1 MKEKDRQL
9 IVERIQKDIEERK
22 LLQEK
27 YNKLQNLLMDPQVLA
42 YISLSED
49 IKKIERRQSIFKNS
63 LKETIN
69 IEFNR
74 ALNNRTK
81 DKQIS
86 PCNHDIWLYQGSYYM
101 ESDLWCDCEYESLV
115 ANETNEKFEFNRY
128 MCLECGKSVKVS
140 NWQDFESKHYVLKN
154 YDKHH
159 DCTYYR
165 NLYYQYLYK
174 LSIEKSKNH
183 IIDEFNKDKDL
194 SKIKK
199 LTKKIINE

>member
-49 IKKIERRQSIFKNS
+49 IKKIERRQSIIKKS
-63 LKETIN
+63 LKEIIN
-69 IEFNR
+69 IEFNK
-74 ALNNRTK
+74 ALNNNIK
-81 DKQIS
+81 DKKIS
-86 PCNHDIWLYQGSYYM
+86 PCNHETWIYQGSFSI
-101 ESDLWCDCEYESLV
+101 ENDLWYDCEYELLV
-115 ANETNEKFEFNRY
+115 ENETDKEFKFNRY
-128 MCLECGKSVKVS
+128 MCLECGKSIKVPD
-140 NWQDFESKHYVLKN
+140 WQKFESKHYVLKN

-183 IIDEFNKDKDL
+183 IIDEFNKDKEL

>member
-9 IVERIQKDIEERK
+9 IVERIQNDIEERK

-74 ALNNRTK
+74 ALN
-81 DKQIS
+81 
-86 PCNHDIWLYQGSYYM
+86 YM
-101 ESDLWCDCEYESLV
+101 ESDLWCDCEYKSLV

-183 IIDEFNKDKDL
+183 IIDEFNKDKEL

>member
-9 IVERIQKDIEERK
+9 IVKRIQKDIEEKK

-27 YNKLQNLLMDPQVLA
+27 YDRLQALSNNPQVKEYL
-42 YISLSED
+42 SLLEE
-49 IKKIERRQSIFKNS
+49 IKTKERIQNTLKKSI
-63 LKETIN
+63 KETIN
-69 IEFNR
+69 IEFNK
-74 ALNNRTK
+74 ALNNNIK
-81 DKQIS
+81 DKKIS
-86 PCNHDIWLYQGSYYM
+86 PCNHETWIYQGSFSI
-101 ESDLWCDCEYESLV
+101 ENDLWYDCEYELLV
-115 ANETNEKFEFNRY
+115 ENETDKEFKFNRY
-128 MCLECGKSVKVS
+128 MCLECGKSIKVPD
-140 NWQDFESKHYVLKN
+140 WQKFESKHYVLKN

-183 IIDEFNKDKDL
+183 IIDEFNKDKEL